1 MAFSLT
7 KENYGVD
14 FQTYSTLEDSKRVTE
29 CRTKLTF
36 LVDIDIPPPYIAAR
50 AKCRC
55 EHAH

>member
-14 FQTYSTLEDSKRVTE
+14 FQTYLTLEDSKRVTE

-36 LVDIDIPPPYIAAR
+36 LVDIDISIAAR
-50 AKCRC
+50 AKCRF